1 MKNCYQNDH
10 FPARKWTGALWQKN
24 SKIVQLVLFFCLGFF
39 VATSAYSQQKLDVKY
54 ENKTIVSVLNDLK
67 NRTGMKVTYMQGLIP
82 ETEKVSVT
90 IPNVSIENILNEVLV
105 KNGYSY
111 QIKDNVILI
120 SEGKSSSEQAQNKQ
134 YTLKGRVTDENGD
147 PLPGVSVVINKTM
160 KGVATDGEGRY
171 AMAVMS
177 DDVLKFSFIGYKSRT
192 IPIEGKTKLN
202 VRLKPTQENV
212 DEVTVVA
219 FGSQK
224 KESVVSSITTV
235 KPETLKS
242 SNSDLTSSF
251 AGRIPGLVAWQTGG
265 MPGALTEDEMSTK
278 FYIRG
283 ITSFGENA
291 NTDPLILLDNVE
303 VSKLDLAR
311 IDPEDIESFSVMKD
325 ASATAMYGARGANG
339 VILVTTKKGREGQV
353 YTSVRYEAITSMPTR
368 EIDVVDPVTYMKA
381 YNEAL
386 TGRDPL
392 ATPLYTSE
400 KINNTGSGRY
410 PSYVYP
416 ANDWYNL
423 LFKDASVNH
432 HMGLNIRGGSKII
445 QYYASLNYSMDH
457 GMLETDR
464 LNQFDVNIR
473 NNTTAL
479 RINLNIDL
487 TPTAKLVVN
496 STTTQDKYHGPQADV
511 GQAYRLAFNASPVDY
526 AAVYPA
532 DEFHDWPHI
541 RFGGL
546 TVNTSNPYAQIQ
558 KGYQERSRFSTINR
572 LEYIQNMSAI
582 IKGLEL
588 RANGSL
594 YQEGYYQNIFST
606 DEYLY
611 RLLDYNY
618 QTGEHTLQQVKE
630 GNRSLELQ
638 NASNNSA
645 GATRISG
652 EFRLL
657 HTAAWKEHTTSYT
670 AVYQMQQATNSRPVS
685 LLDAIPARNMGLSM
699 RMAYGYKERYY
710 AEASFGYN
718 GSERFAK
725 DNRFGFFPAAGLGW
739 VVSKEP
745 FMLPVS
751 NWLTYMKLRLSYGKV
766 GNDGIGNA
774 GVGSATGTSNS
785 RFVYLPN
792 ISINSQDRYSIS
804 AYKNPEVTWEIAEQV
819 NFGLDFKLWDGL
831 FDVNVDAY
839 QEVRHNILSQRMAVP
854 ATIGLG
860 LFPLDNIGE
869 VKSRGVDFQGKIQHA
884 FNENLWFILNG
895 TVTYNKAT
903 FKTIEEAMDK
913 PKWQQRVGHDI
924 SQQVGYIA
932 EGLFQTQEEIDN
944 APTQSGDVMPGD
956 IRYRDINNDGIID
969 VNDATHIGFPTTPR
983 LIYGLSGV
991 VNYKGVEFNFSFQGS
1006 GQRSMFLDPSRLSPF
1021 VNDHALLKEIYDD
1034 HWTPDNMQSK
1044 PFWPRLSTYGLTYH
1058 NKEEESY
1065 ANQENPRYS
1074 TYFMREVSFIRC
1086 RSLELAYNL
1095 PEKLYKKLQMK
1106 RLKLYVRANNPF
1118 IITNFKLWD
1127 PELGSDGFNYPIQK
1141 TYSIGANISF

>member
-1 MKNCYQNDH
+1 MKKCYH
-10 FPARKWTGALWQKN
+10 CSHLPSGKWKWTYWLKE
-24 SKIVQLVLFFCLGFF
+24 SKTIQLALFFCMVFF
-39 VATSAYSQQKLDVKY
+39 VATSAYAQQTLNVNY

-82 ETEKVSVT
+82 ETKTVSVT
-90 IPNVSIENILNEVLV
+90 INNATIEKILEEVLV
-105 KNGYSY
+105 KNGYRY
-111 QIKDNVILI
+111 QITDNVILI
-120 SEGKSSSEQAQNKQ
+120 SEGNIASEQEPQKR
-134 YTLKGRVTDENGD
+134 YSLKGRVADEKGD
-147 PLPGVSVVINKTM
+147 PMPWVSVIINKT
-160 KGVATDGEGRY
+160 KQGVVTDGDGRY
-171 AMAVMS
+171 AITVMS
-177 DDVLKFSFIGYKSRT
+177 DDVLKFSFVGYESRT
-192 IPIEGKTKLN
+192 IPIEGKSKLN
-202 VRLKPTQENV
+202 VQLKPTLENV

-219 FGSQK
+219 FGTQK

-265 MPGALTEDEMSTK
+265 MPGALTEEEMSTK

-339 VILVTTKKGREGQV
+339 VILVTTKKGHEGQV

-400 KINNTGSGRY
+400 KINNTGSDRY

-416 ANDWYNL
+416 ANDWYKL
-423 LFKDASVNH
+423 LFKSASVNH
-432 HMGLNIRGGSKII
+432 HMGLNLRGGSKII

-457 GMLETDR
+457 GMLETDK

-473 NNTTAL
+473 NNTTAF
-479 RINLNIDL
+479 RVNLNIDM
-487 TPTAKLVVN
+487 TPSAKLVLN
-496 STTTQDKYHGPQADV
+496 STTTQDKYHGPQAGV
-511 GQAYRLAFNASPVDY
+511 AQAYSLAFNASPVDY

-546 TVNTSNPYAQIQ
+546 TVNTNNPYAQIQ

-572 LEYIQNMSAI
+572 LEYIQNMSALV
-582 IKGLEL
+582 KGLEV
-588 RANGSL
+588 RMNGSL
-594 YQEGYYQNIFST
+594 YQEGYYQNVFTT

-630 GNRSLELQ
+630 GTRTLKLDNP
-638 NASNNSA
+638 SNNSS

-652 EFRLL
+652 EFRVL

-670 AVYQMQQATNSRPVS
+670 GVFQMQQATNSRPVS
-685 LLDAIPARNMGLSM
+685 LLDAIPARNMSLSM
-699 RMAYGYKERYY
+699 RMAYGFKERYY

-725 DNRFGFFPAAGLGW
+725 ENRFGFFPAAGLGW

-745 FMLPVS
+745 FLES
-751 NWLTYMKLRLSYGKV
+751 AAHWLTFMKLRLSYGKV
-766 GNDGIGNA
+766 GNDGIGSA
-774 GVGSATGTSNS
+774 GVARETGATNS

-792 ISINSQDRYSIS
+792 ISVNSQDRYSIS
-804 AYKNPEVTWEIAEQV
+804 AYKNPKVTWEVAEQV
-819 NFGLDFKLWDGL
+819 NLGLDLKLWDGL
-831 FDVNVDAY
+831 FDINVDAY
-839 QEVRHNILSQRMAVP
+839 QEIRHNILAQRMAVP
-854 ATIGLG
+854 ATVGLG
-860 LFPLDNIGE
+860 IFPLDNIGE
-869 VKSRGVDFQGKIQHA
+869 VKSRGIDFQGKIQKA
-884 FNENLWFILNG
+884 ITPNLWFILNG
-895 TVTYNKAT
+895 TITYNKAT

-913 PKWQQRVGHDI
+913 PSWQQRVGHDI

-944 APTQSGDVMPGD
+944 APVQSGDVMPGD
-956 IRYRDINNDGIID
+956 IRYRDINKDGVID

-991 VNYKGVEFNFSFQGS
+991 VNYKGLEFNFSFQGS
-1006 GQRSMFLDPSRLSPF
+1006 GQRSMFMNPTSLSPF
-1021 VNDHALLKEIYDD
+1021 VNDHALLQEIYDD

-1065 ANQENPRYS
+1065 TNQENPRYS
-1074 TYFMREVSFIRC
+1074 TYFMREVRFIRC

-1095 PEKLYKKLQMK
+1095 PEKFYSKLQMK
-1106 RLKLYVRANNPF
+1106 RLKVYVRANNPF
-1118 IITNFKLWD
+1118 IISNFKLWD

>member
-1 MKNCYQNDH
+1 MKKCLFYDH
-10 FPARKWTGALWQKN
+10 FPAGKWREAVLRTKLK
-24 SKIVQLVLFFCLGFF
+24 LVLLALFFCIGSLTAKPVF
-39 VATSAYSQQKLDVKY
+39 AQEKLNVDY
-54 ENKTIVSVLNDLK
+54 QNKTIVSVLNDLK
-67 NRTGMKVTYMQGLIP
+67 SLVGMKVTYMKGIIP
-82 ETEKVSVT
+82 ETLKVNVT
-90 IPNVSIENILNEVLV
+90 LTNATIEEVLEEV
-105 KNGYSY
+105 LADNGYTY
-111 QIKDNVILI
+111 QIQDDVILI
-120 SEGKSSSEQAQNKQ
+120 AKADVPAEQREDGR
-134 YTLKGRVTDENGD
+134 YRLTGRVTDEKGN
-147 PLPGVSVVINKTM
+147 PLPGVTIIVSQTRQ
-160 KGVATDGEGRY
+160 GVASDDQGRY
-171 AMAVMS
+171 HILVKPK
-177 DDVLKFSFIGYKSRT
+177 DVLTFSFIGYKSQNVLVDS
-192 IPIEGKTKLN
+192 KTKLN
-202 VRLKPTQENV
+202 VQLKPTQENV
-212 DEVTVVA
+212 EEVTVVA
-219 FGSQK
+219 FGTQK

-265 MPGALTEDEMSTK
+265 IPGALTEEEMTTK

-400 KINNTGSGRY
+400 KINNTGSDRY

-416 ANDWYNL
+416 ANDWYDL
-423 LFKDASVNH
+423 LFKNASVNH

-445 QYYASLNYSMDH
+445 QYYASLNYNMDH

-464 LNQFDVNIR
+464 INQFDVNIR
-473 NNTTAL
+473 NNTAAL
-479 RINLNIDL
+479 RVNLNIDL
-487 TPTAKLVVN
+487 TPSAKLVVN
-496 STTTQDKYHGPQADV
+496 STTTQDKYHGPQAAV
-511 GQAYRLAFNASPVDY
+511 QQAYQLAFNASPVDY

-546 TVNTSNPYAQIQ
+546 TVNTANPYAQIQ
-558 KGYQERSRFSTINR
+558 KGYQDRSRFSTINR
-572 LEYIQNMSAI
+572 LEYIQNLSALV
-582 IKGLEL
+582 KGLEV
-588 RANGSL
+588 RANASL
-594 YQEGYYQNIFST
+594 YQEGYYQNVFTT

-630 GNRSLELQ
+630 GDRTLRLQ
-638 NASNNSA
+638 NPANNSA
-645 GATRISG
+645 GANTITG
-652 EFRLL
+652 EFRVL

-670 AVYQMQQATNSRPVS
+670 GVFQLQQSTNSRPVS
-685 LLDAIPARNMGLSM
+685 LLDAIPARNMSVSM
-699 RMAYGYKERYY
+699 RGTYGFKERYY

-718 GSERFAK
+718 GSERFAEE
-725 DNRFGFFPAAGLGW
+725 NRFGFFPAFGLGW
-739 VVSKEP
+739 VASKEP
-745 FMLPVS
+745 FMENAD

-774 GVGSATGTSNS
+774 GIGSTGSSNS

-792 ISINSQDRYSIS
+792 ISINSQDRYTIS
-804 AYKNPEVTWEIAEQV
+804 AYRNPHVTWEIAEQV
-819 NFGLDFKLWDGL
+819 NFGLDLTLLKGL
-831 FDVNVDAY
+831 LEFNIDAY
-839 QEVRHNILSQRMAVP
+839 QEVRHNILSSRMAIP
-854 ATIGLG
+854 ATVGLG
-860 LFPLDNIGE
+860 LFPLDNIGK
-869 VKSRGVDFQGKIQHA
+869 VRSRGIDFQGKIQHA
-884 FNENLWFILNG
+884 FNKDLWFILNG
-895 TVTYNKAT
+895 TVTYNRAT
-903 FKTIEEAMDK
+903 FKSIEEAMDK
-913 PKWQQRVGHDI
+913 PVWQQRVGHDI

-944 APTQSGDVMPGD
+944 APIQSGDVMPGD
-956 IRYRDINNDGIID
+956 IRYRDINNDGVID

-991 VNYKGVEFNFSFQGS
+991 VNYKGFEFNFSFQGS

-1021 VNDHALLKEIYDD
+1021 VGDHALLTEIYDD

-1058 NKEEESY
+1058 NKEEEAY

-1086 RSLELAYNL
+1086 RSLELAYSL
-1095 PEKLYKKLQMK
+1095 PEKLYSKLALK
-1106 RLKLYVRANNPF
+1106 RLKIYVRANNPF
-1118 IITNFKLWD
+1118 IISNFKLWD